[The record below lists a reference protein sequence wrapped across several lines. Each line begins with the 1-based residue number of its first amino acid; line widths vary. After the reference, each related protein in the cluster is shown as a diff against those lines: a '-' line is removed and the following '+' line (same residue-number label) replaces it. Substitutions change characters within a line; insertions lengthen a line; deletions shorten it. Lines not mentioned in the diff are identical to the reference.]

1 MSWNGISMTSGR
13 LIPQPPLVPTVR
25 SQPENVVTSSKLG
38 DPERSGEKYINCS
51 AVAAVPS

>member
-1 MSWNGISMTSGR
+1 MSWNGISMTSGL